1 MNINEDS
8 LIEDDSF
15 SNDNNTV
22 PNKEEDIN
30 ELKDINKI
38 RQIEH
43 VNELYIKLHKEYQEL
58 IKESQMRQK
67 EKAELKEEID
77 QIELKKKNKYRKL
90 QYLSNLVSGNE
101 NCIQDLQIEPND
113 IPSYLP
119 QSPIDGIKAI
129 STSLKHLQDSFSY
142 NGPSNQIKKENNLY
156 SIRVTYLTNKID
168 YIFPNEISYTF
179 ENLLKDVSP
188 ILINEPIINDYDTL
202 YFKEEKSDS
211 LFPLHT
217 PVIEAIEH
225 NPSLSLILCDKS
237 DILKEFD
244 TRGNFNFKTKKSRMP
259 IEEQLLT
266 FLDKFDNEKKKKEDT
281 TIGGLIKKKDASQK
295 ATKKNELIFKIE
307 KNIGNKI
314 CYLFFYLIFIIYLVF
329 FICNKTNTEFDFNI
343 NNLINS
349 QFVNEKFKVPF
360 ILNDF
365 DSYESIKNNY
375 KRYTTELTFKDIY
388 HFRLLEHWLYSVF
401 FNKLG
406 FFDKSFSF
414 LSKHKLI
421 GKIRFMQI
429 RELFFGDGGYSILS
443 THPENYNKILRYISY
458 DEFSSIDEAKEES
471 EFVYVED
478 LKNQIYGNQ
487 SEYTYYTNCA
497 SNNYTICDW
506 LNKGMNYTKLEHS
519 FSFTGKV
526 ASYSVSSAF
535 FFDLSIAEYSA
546 KEINSFSHMISHFWI
561 DPATR
566 MFMISFAMYLSFNDV
581 NTIMSVSIYFE
592 IGKANL
598 IFHTIEVD
606 KYVPFINY
614 MNFYDTSGSFSTKIT
629 TSIKIYWKE
638 YFYLISLSIFCVLSI
653 MKLIKEIHRDKS
665 TVLYNEFCGFCI
677 KLLSA
682 VLMALN
688 IVSRIIMI
696 IIENSKIKKLSKN
709 QWNEY
714 INIKALIRGNSIIDV
729 IQIIMVLFLIINT
742 INAFY
747 PEFFMRIFFTL
758 QKGAKYLYAL
768 FLIFIIIIIGYS
780 LSVKILFG
788 TTSDDFSTVVNCIT
802 SMLSFIYSDYSK
814 IYTLTNFSPVFAPII
829 LFSFLI
835 FIHFIFLNLMYIII
849 YTSYEHI
856 KRKNVLTLLD
866 FRVVGNGIKQF
877 IINVLFKIMK
887 ITKLEALKDL
897 IV

>member
-295 ATKKNELIFKIE
+295 ATK
-307 KNIGNKI
+307 
-314 CYLFFYLIFIIYLVF
+314 
-329 FICNKTNTEFDFNI
+329 
-343 NNLINS
+343 
-349 QFVNEKFKVPF
+349 
-360 ILNDF
+360 
-365 DSYESIKNNY
+365 
-375 KRYTTELTFKDIY
+375 
-388 HFRLLEHWLYSVF
+388 
-401 FNKLG
+401 
-406 FFDKSFSF
+406 
-414 LSKHKLI
+414 
-421 GKIRFMQI
+421 
-429 RELFFGDGGYSILS
+429 
-443 THPENYNKILRYISY
+443 
-458 DEFSSIDEAKEES
+458 
-471 EFVYVED
+471 
-478 LKNQIYGNQ
+478 
-487 SEYTYYTNCA
+487 
-497 SNNYTICDW
+497 
-506 LNKGMNYTKLEHS
+506 MN
-519 FSFTGKV
+519 
-526 ASYSVSSAF
+526 
-535 FFDLSIAEYSA
+535 
-546 KEINSFSHMISHFWI
+546 
-561 DPATR
+561 
-566 MFMISFAMYLSFNDV
+566 
-581 NTIMSVSIYFE
+581 
-592 IGKANL
+592 
-598 IFHTIEVD
+598 
-606 KYVPFINY
+606 
-614 MNFYDTSGSFSTKIT
+614 
-629 TSIKIYWKE
+629 
-638 YFYLISLSIFCVLSI
+638 
-653 MKLIKEIHRDKS
+653 
-665 TVLYNEFCGFCI
+665 
-677 KLLSA
+677 
-682 VLMALN
+682 
-688 IVSRIIMI
+688 
-696 IIENSKIKKLSKN
+696 
-709 QWNEY
+709 
-714 INIKALIRGNSIIDV
+714 
-729 IQIIMVLFLIINT
+729 
-742 INAFY
+742 
-747 PEFFMRIFFTL
+747 
-758 QKGAKYLYAL
+758 
-768 FLIFIIIIIGYS
+768 
-780 LSVKILFG
+780 
-788 TTSDDFSTVVNCIT
+788 
-802 SMLSFIYSDYSK
+802 
-814 IYTLTNFSPVFAPII
+814 
-829 LFSFLI
+829 
-835 FIHFIFLNLMYIII
+835 
-849 YTSYEHI
+849 
-856 KRKNVLTLLD
+856 
-866 FRVVGNGIKQF
+866 
-877 IINVLFKIMK
+877 
-887 ITKLEALKDL
+887 
-897 IV
+897 